1 MEQLHIDNK
10 SKVELFFKLRNVQ
23 KITEWED
30 IKVGETY
37 HLPPL
42 VYNKRMDFVVVE
54 KSELSMRVRKLS
66 DNYYQTMFK
75 GDITSNFIVKKWCID
90 GEK

>member
-1 MEQLHIDNK
+1 MIDKKMQSFINLR
-10 SKVELFFKLRNVQ
+10 KVNSMMD
-23 KITEWED
+23 WDD

-54 KSELSMRVRKLS
+54 KKENSMRVKKIGEGHS
-66 DNYYQTMFK
+66 QTMFRT
-75 GDITSNFIVKKWCID
+75 DITTKFIVKKWELH
-90 GEK
+90 GSKA